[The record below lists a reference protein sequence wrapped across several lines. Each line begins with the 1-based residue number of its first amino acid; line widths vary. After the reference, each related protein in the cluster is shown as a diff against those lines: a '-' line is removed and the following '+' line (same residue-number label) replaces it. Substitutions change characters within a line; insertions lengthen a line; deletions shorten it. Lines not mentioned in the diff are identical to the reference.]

1 MADPVITSLQGVVPA
16 IIDTHIHQWDPFT
29 TPREASR
36 LAPLYRRAP
45 RLFERLLP
53 VLLPQAKRELVLTAE
68 HVAQPY
74 LPQDYAADTAETLDA
89 VGVPVEAAVHVQAGW
104 HGPDPSEET
113 AWLEA
118 LSFGEQGRPSLAA
131 IVGSADPRDP
141 GCGAVLDAHA
151 RASDRFRGIR
161 FMTTWHPD
169 RGVMDWIDEPD
180 VMTSAAF
187 LRGFAAVAERDLTFD
202 AYVYSHQLPEV
213 VTLAQEYPETTIVL
227 DHYAPPVGLL
237 GPRGRSTGRSESERR
252 DLFARWR
259 DDLADLAGSCPN
271 VVAKHSGLA
280 FPTLGHDERGL
291 TRQQL
296 AERVAPLVEHTTQVF
311 GPDRLVFGS
320 NFPMDKSV
328 AAYGVV
334 VGALADLLAPEGPD
348 VLRKVFRDNARAVYR
363 L

>member
-1 MADPVITSLQGVVPA
+1 MSQSLSGVVPGILDA
-16 IIDTHIHQWDPFT
+16 HIHQWDPFT

-53 VLLPQAKRELVLTAE
+53 VLLPQAKRELVLTAQ
-68 HVAQPY
+68 HVARPY
-74 LPQDYAADTAETLDA
+74 LPEDYARDTAETLET

-104 HGPDPSEET
+104 HSDDESEET
-113 AWLEA
+113 AWLET
-118 LSFGEQGRPSLAA
+118 LPFGAPGRPRLAA
-131 IVGSADPRDP
+131 VVGAADPRDP
-141 GCGAVLDAHA
+141 GCAALLDAHA
-151 RASDRFRGIR
+151 RASDRFRGVR

-169 RGVMDWIDEPD
+169 RGVMDWIDEPG
-180 VMTSAAF
+180 VMTSTAF

-213 VTLAQEYPETTIVL
+213 MTLAQEYPQTTIVL
-227 DHYAPPVGLL
+227 DHYAPPVGVC
-237 GPRGRSTGRSESERR
+237 GPMGRSAGRTAAERQ
-252 DLFARWR
+252 DLLARWR
-259 DDLADLAGSCPN
+259 DDVAALAGSCPN

-280 FPTLGHDERGL
+280 FPTLGHREQGL

-328 AAYGVV
+328 ASYGAV
-334 VGALADLLAPEGPD
+334 VGALVDLLAPGGPD
-348 VLRKVFRDNARAVYR
+348 LLRKVFRDNARAVYR